1 MFLALALSS
10 PSNERAPSS
19 MGWIVR
25 SVFVA
30 AFFISALAQA
40 QSRCAQVFASG
51 DADPAAEYQRQY
63 QRQEKLLREGAIS
76 AHWPAGTSSFGARFV
91 KYADHTLGVWKPNY
105 AAYNTL
111 RHEIA
116 AARVDR
122 HLGLHLIPPTVVK
135 DLNGTPGSVQWVV
148 GPLNDKRFNDM
159 LEELGFLDF
168 LIDNRDRS
176 RNNILQTQDG
186 KLVAIDHGLSF
197 GEPGNWRSDKGFKTF
212 EQNVETL
219 AAISLKRQD
228 LEARLSSASPEQA
241 AALHNG
247 IRVLRL
253 QESKLQSAIQVFSPL
268 PQVLSNLKT
277 TSATD
282 WADVLGDSITP
293 SELQALVERQHILI
307 QSFERAE
314 KRIGPERLYRHAEFS
329 SLSGVVAPPAPSAA
343 PQQQL
348 QKMKNRRAF
357 GDF

>member
-1 MFLALALSS
+1 MSPALAPSS
-10 PSNERAPSS
+10 PSNGRAPSP
-19 MGWIVR
+19 MGWILR

-30 AFFISALAQA
+30 AFFVSALAQA

-51 DADPAAEYQRQY
+51 EADPASEYQRQE
-63 QRQEKLLREGAIS
+63 RLLSEGSIS

-91 KYADHTLGVWKPNY
+91 KYEDNTLGVWKPNY

-122 HLGLHLIPPTVVK
+122 HLGLNLIPPTVIK

-197 GEPGNWRSDKGFKTF
+197 GEPGNWRSDKGFKNF
-212 EQNVETL
+212 EQNVEAL

-241 AALHNG
+241 AALQNG

-253 QESKLQSAIQVFSPL
+253 QESKLQSALQVFSPR
-268 PQVLSNLKT
+268 PEVITKLKT
-277 TSATD
+277 TTAAD
-282 WADVLGDSITP
+282 WTKLLGDSITP
-293 SELQALVERQHILI
+293 TELQALVERQNILI
-307 QSFERAE
+307 QSFEHAE
-314 KRIGPERLYRHAEFS
+314 KRIGPERLYRHSEFS

-348 QKMKNRRAF
+348 QKMKNRRAL